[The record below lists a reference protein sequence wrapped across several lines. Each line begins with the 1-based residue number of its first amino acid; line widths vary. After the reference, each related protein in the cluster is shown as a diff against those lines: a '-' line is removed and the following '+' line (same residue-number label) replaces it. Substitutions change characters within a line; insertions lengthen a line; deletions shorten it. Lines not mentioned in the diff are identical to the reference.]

1 MDNRPIG
8 VFDSG
13 LGGLTAVKELIR
25 TMPEENIVYFGDT
38 ARVPYGSHDRETV
51 IEFARQDLAFLLSRD
66 VKAVL
71 VACGTVSAT
80 ALPEL
85 RRMTSLPVIGVVEAA
100 AREAVGISENGR
112 IAVLATGTSIKSHAY
127 SEIIGKIAPDAFVAE
142 QACPLFVPL
151 VENGYVERD
160 NEVTRMVARDYV
172 AKIARYGADTF
183 ILGCTHYPIIR
194 DIIADAA
201 LEITGCSVN
210 MVEAGLSAVNELGGL
225 LCERQMRTDR
235 TCRGSTSFFVSEA
248 ADGFAEIGERFLGR
262 KITGHVEKISIG

>member
-1 MDNRPIG
+1 MDRRPIG

-13 LGGLTAVKELIR
+13 LGGLTAVKEMFRL
-25 TMPEENIVYFGDT
+25 MPEENIVYFGDT

-51 IEFARQDLAFLLSRD
+51 IEFARQDLKFLLGHD

-80 ALPEL
+80 ALGEL
-85 RRMTSLPVIGVVEAA
+85 RQMTDLPVIGVVGAA
-100 AREAVGISENGR
+100 AREAVSVSSNGR

-127 SEIIGKIAPDAFVAE
+127 SKEIGKIAPEAVVSE

-160 NEVTRMVARDYV
+160 NEVTRIVARDYV
-172 AKIARYGADTF
+172 SKAASSGADTF

-201 LEITGCSVN
+201 REIIGHDVN
-210 MVEAGLSAVNELGGL
+210 IVEAGRSAVNELAGMLAGRGL
-225 LCERQMRTDR
+225 RTDR
-235 TCRGSTSFFVSEA
+235 EERGRSEFYVSEA
-248 ADGFAEIGERFLGR
+248 PDSFSGIGELFLGC